1 MQKSSGLCLMSL
13 CVGSG
18 AVGSAQ
24 VPAAMRMTFFLPTLF
39 PSVLHSA
46 FFLSIDKE
54 IGEAGVGYGK
64 LKRIGVTKLGGKE
77 QEIFWYSLCRR
88 RF

>member
-1 MQKSSGLCLMSL
+1 
-13 CVGSG
+13 
-18 AVGSAQ
+18 
-24 VPAAMRMTFFLPTLF
+24 MTFFLSTLF
-39 PSVLHSA
+39 PSVLRSA

-77 QEIFWYSLCRR
+77 QEIFWYSPCRHR
-88 RF
+88 ICNGGFSSSTEHCKLYEQGLAEREG